1 MKWMNQQVMTKCI
14 DADLECCQF
23 ENRIW
28 FEWNEWPC
36 IELIIWS
43 INFKSIANST
53 TNQWH
58 FTSTFELLLWICCY
72 NLTQFEYNTDTDMV
86 EMSIQWFI
94 FSALLYYALFN
105 NIIACKSI
113 CLRKCVRI
121 CSMKNYVFFRVF
133 NPAEYQMW
141 PLVLANRI
149 CEKWK
154 PKMVRF
160 GWCWH
165 DRPFSIE
172 IN

>member
-23 ENRIW
+23 ENWIW
-28 FEWNEWPC
+28 FEWPC

-121 CSMKNYVFFRVF
+121 CSMKNYVFFSGIQSSRIPNVAIGF
-133 NPAEYQMW
+133 GEPNLWKMKTKNGKIR
-141 PLVLANRI
+141 LVLTWPSIFNR
-149 CEKWK
+149 
-154 PKMVRF
+154 
-160 GWCWH
+160 
-165 DRPFSIE
+165 
-172 IN
+172 N

>member
-105 NIIACKSI
+105 DTHCMQIHMFAKMCAHLFDEK
-113 CLRKCVRI
+113 LR
-121 CSMKNYVFFRVF
+121 VFFGYSIQPNTKCGHRFWRTEFVK
-133 NPAEYQMW
+133 NENQ
-141 PLVLANRI
+141 
-149 CEKWK
+149 KW
-154 PKMVRF
+154 
-160 GWCWH
+160 
-165 DRPFSIE
+165 
-172 IN
+172 